1 MADEPATSA
10 GHSAN
15 RGHELGKLLEGV
27 PHALETPMM
36 LCTTA
41 EPVTVAVSSRG
52 KDSASGAWLSATRT
66 TASPIAHGANV
77 STHGPVKHYAM
88 ISSLSGVRPCHRWSD
103 TCGSPSLHSMY
114 P

>member
-41 EPVTVAVSSRG
+41 DPVMRSR
-52 KDSASGAWLSATRT
+52 
-66 TASPIAHGANV
+66 
-77 STHGPVKHYAM
+77 
-88 ISSLSGVRPCHRWSD
+88 VR
-103 TCGSPSLHSMY
+103 
-114 P
+114 